1 MMDEFISAIKEAVEE
16 ESNDKEKYTKLAA
29 IAPCDK
35 ARRILT
41 DISAEEH
48 RHHDY
53 LTEILHDAERHK
65 NTAEIEQEQ
74 APDTEEE

>member
-1 MMDEFISAIKEAVEE
+1 MMDEFITAIKAAVEE
-16 ESNDKEKYTKLAA
+16 ESSDKNKYTKLAA

-41 DISAEEH
+41 DISAEEQ

-53 LTEILHDAERHK
+53 LLEILHDVEHHRDDAEG
-65 NTAEIEQEQ
+65 EQ
-74 APDTEEE
+74 AEE

>member
-16 ESNDKEKYTKLAA
+16 ENNDKEKYTKLAA

-41 DISAEEH
+41 DISAEEQ

-53 LTEILHDAERHK
+53 LLEILHDVEHQRGDAED
-65 NTAEIEQEQ
+65 EQEQ
-74 APDTEEE
+74 AEE